1 MLIFENTAAEKT
13 HKVNTRLA
21 LEKAGF
27 LLNCLASVTEEL
39 HFLIKNLYLPFVIG
53 IRQFWKDG
61 NTFQTS
67 LFKDNFR

>member
-39 HFLIKNLYLPFVIG
+39 HFLIKNLYLPFIIG
-53 IRQFWKDG
+53 IRQF
-61 NTFQTS
+61 
-67 LFKDNFR
+67 